1 MFDNNCNSLCTS
13 FQSLS
18 IHIQTETG
26 NYPLTDASGNGHL
39 DTVQLLI
46 DRGAKVNAQS
56 KVSHE

>member
-1 MFDNNCNSLCTS
+1 MFDNSCNSLCTS

-18 IHIQTETG
+18 IYIQEENV

-46 DRGAKVNAQS
+46 DRGAKVNAQN
-56 KVSHE
+56 KVSHK